1 MKGPSIGRGLA
12 VCAAS
17 LALTATAV
25 AQESETRPT
34 PMPAPAPNLTN
45 DTRVSLH
52 VKDQPLADVVKYLQE
67 RSGVN
72 IVLAEN
78 VKEKVSVDL
87 DLVPWRLALDTVA
100 EKAGCVLVE
109 KAANLIRVEQ
119 PPRVTFE
126 FNGAEV
132 RQVIDAIAKVAGASV
147 VVAPNAEGT
156 VYLRINDVPWRT
168 ALDTVAKSQG
178 LVVVEDAWNILRVVH
193 PSALEEQLETRV
205 FTLRYLR
212 PPAPYLPKIKTEY
225 AEGSVKAPSQDPE
238 KDFTLLKSLRTMLS
252 KSGKLDY
259 VARNNIVVVKDVPPV
274 VAEMARVLQEIDVE
288 PAQIWV
294 EVKFVTTSN
303 NDVLNYGIDPGDEGL
318 AASITGGSIKHRLPF
333 HLGGGSGWNNDIG
346 AAAIFDPSTG
356 VVSPFTP
363 PLDGSSVT
371 SAGVTYG
378 TLDFTKATFA
388 LNLLKKD
395 EKSRVVQSPK
405 LLALDN
411 QEATIFVGRTIRF
424 AQTEAEQGQAG
435 GLTYSIKEATNSP
448 VQTGFQ
454 LYMIPHIIPGSNK
467 IMMTLIP
474 EAEQLVGRSSDPNL
488 QGFQIFKSGEGTSNE
503 VSIALPQVASSTMV
517 STMLLESGHTAV
529 IGGLITESETENVN
543 KVPVLG
549 DIPILDFFFS
559 SKKKS
564 KVRESLLI
572 FITPHIV
579 RDRDAFERAI
589 RLEEQRRQKA
599 IETEYETLLTGK
611 TLEAAEAAEAAKKE
625 EEEKNAGGK

>member
-1 MKGPSIGRGLA
+1 MKVCIVRRGVVAIAAGLA
-12 VCAAS
+12 LC
-17 LALTATAV
+17 ATAV
-25 AQESETRPT
+25 AQEPESRRALIGGPVFG
-34 PMPAPAPNLTN
+34 N

-52 VKDQPLADVVKYLQE
+52 VKNQPLSDVIAYLQE

-72 IVLAEN
+72 IVLAEG

-87 DLVPWRLALDTVA
+87 DLVPWRLALETVA

-126 FNGAEV
+126 FNGADV

-147 VVAPNAEGT
+147 VVAPNAEGS

-168 ALDTVAKSQG
+168 ALETVAKSQG

-193 PSALEEQLETRV
+193 PSALEEQLEIRV
-205 FTLRYLR
+205 FPIRYLR
-212 PPAPYLPKIKTEY
+212 PPAPYVPKIKTEY
-225 AEGSVKAPSQDPE
+225 AEGSAKAPSQDPE
-238 KDFTLLKSLRTMLS
+238 KDFSLIKTMRTMLS

-259 VARNNIVVVKDVPPV
+259 VARNNVIVVKDVSPV
-274 VAEMARVLQEIDVE
+274 IQQMARVLQEIDVE
-288 PAQIWV
+288 PAQIFV
-294 EVKFVTTSN
+294 DVKFVTTSN
-303 NDVLNYGIDPGDEGL
+303 NDVLNYGIDPGDEGF
-318 AASITGGSIKHRLPF
+318 AASLTGGAQSSRLPF
-333 HLGGGSGWNNDIG
+333 HLGGGGWNNSIT
-346 AAAIFDPSTG
+346 AAGTVDASGNFSG
-356 VVSPFTP
+356 FTP
-363 PLDGSSVT
+363 PLSGADVA
-371 SAGVTYG
+371 SAGVSYG
-378 TLDFTKATFA
+378 ALDFTKATFT

-395 EKSRVVQSPK
+395 DKSRVVQSPK

-411 QEATIFVGRTIRF
+411 QEATIFVGRTVRF

-435 GLTYSIKEATNSP
+435 GLTFSIKEAQNSP

-454 LYMIPHIIPGSNK
+454 LYMIPHIIPGTNK

-474 EAEQLVGRSSDPNL
+474 EAEQLIGRSSDPNL
-488 QGFQIFKSGEGTSNE
+488 QGFQIFRSGEGTPNE
-503 VSIALPQVASSTMV
+503 VSIALPQIASSTMV

-543 KVPVLG
+543 KIPILG

-559 SKKKS
+559 SKKKT

-572 FITPHIV
+572 FITPRIL
-579 RDRDAFERAI
+579 RDTDSLDRAV
-589 RLEEQRRQKA
+589 RLEEQRRQRA
-599 IETEYETLLTGK
+599 IESEYEALFTGK
-611 TLEAAEAAEAAKKE
+611 LADAADAADEAAAEKAAKE
-625 EEEKNAGGK
+625 GGK

>member
-1 MKGPSIGRGLA
+1 MKGRIVRRGHVVGAAFVALA
-12 VCAAS
+12 TLV
-17 LALTATAV
+17 V
-25 AQESETRPT
+25 AQEPETRPG
-34 PMPAPAPNLTN
+34 PPAPAYN

-52 VKDQPLADVVKYLQE
+52 VKDQPIADVIAYLQE
-67 RSGVN
+67 RSGIN
-72 IVLAEN
+72 IVLAEG
-78 VKEKVSVDL
+78 VKDRVSIDL
-87 DLVPWRLALDTVA
+87 DLVPWRLALESVA

-126 FNGAEV
+126 FSGAEV

-147 VVAPNAEGT
+147 VVAPNVEGA

-168 ALDTVAKSQG
+168 ALETVAKSQG

-205 FTLRYLR
+205 FPVRYLR
-212 PPAPYLPKIKTEY
+212 PPAPYVPKIKTEY
-225 AEGSVKAPSQDPE
+225 AEGNVKAPTQDPE
-238 KDFTLLKSLRTMLS
+238 KDFTLIKTLRSMLS

-259 VARNNIVVVKDVPPV
+259 IARSNIVVVKDVAPV
-274 VAEMARVLQEIDVE
+274 LSQIARVLQEVDVE
-288 PAQIWV
+288 PAQIFV
-294 EVKFVTTSN
+294 DVKFVTTSN

-318 AASITGGSIKHRLPF
+318 SVALSGGAMSSRLPF
-333 HLGGGSGWNNDIG
+333 HLGGGSGWNNHIT
-346 AAAIFDPSTG
+346 AAGITDPVTG
-356 VVSPFTP
+356 VVTP
-363 PLDGSSVT
+363 YTPALSAADAA
-371 SAGVTYG
+371 SAGVTFG
-378 TLDFTKATFA
+378 KLDFTRATFT

-395 EKSRVVQSPK
+395 DKTRIVQSPK

-411 QEATIFVGRTIRF
+411 QEATIFVGRTVRF

-435 GLTYSIKEATNSP
+435 GLTFTIKEAANSP

-454 LYMIPHIIPGSNK
+454 LYMIPHIIPGTNK

-488 QGFQIFKSGEGTSNE
+488 QGFQIFKSGEGTPNE
-503 VSIALPQVASSTMV
+503 VSIALPQIASSTMV
-517 STMLLESGHTAV
+517 STMLLESGYTAV
-529 IGGLITESETENVN
+529 IGGLITDSEIENVN
-543 KVPVLG
+543 KVPILG

-572 FITPHIV
+572 FITPRIV
-579 RDRDAFERAI
+579 RDHDSFEKAI
-589 RLEEQRRQKA
+589 KLEELRRQKA
-599 IETEYETLLTGK
+599 IEAEYEALFNGK
-611 TLEAAEAAEAAKKE
+611 AVDAAEEAEKAEKEAKE
-625 EEEKNAGGK
+625 AGESK